1 MRAIALTAS
10 VMIMFSFFNIAYGQ
24 PRSLPKELLEVA
36 KENGCNEVKD
46 FYDRPGMI
54 RPPYVYGYLT
64 GPEENSAAFWCEK
77 QMNGKR
83 VFFLMFMSKGDKH
96 GQLKCSEKL
105 EWRNFPGG
113 LSIYKNTNDTLKDF
127 RYLRDP
133 KKRPPEDKKL
143 DNNGILSEYDG
154 VEVLYYCYK
163 GEWLV
168 RMKD

>member
-1 MRAIALTAS
+1 MRAITLTVSA
-10 VMIMFSFFNIAYGQ
+10 MIMFSYSNIALSQ
-24 PRSLPKELLEVA
+24 PCSLPKELLEIA
-36 KENGCNEVKD
+36 RENGCSEVRD

-54 RPPYVYGYLT
+54 KPPYVYGYLS

-83 VFFLMFMSKGDKH
+83 VFFLMFMSKGDRR

-105 EWRNFPGG
+105 EWPNFPGG
-113 LSIYKNTNDTLKDF
+113 LSIYKNTNNTLKDF
-127 RYLRDP
+127 RYLKDSG
-133 KKRPPEDKKL
+133 KKPPESEKL
-143 DNNGILSEYDG
+143 YNNGILSEYDG
-154 VEVLYYCYK
+154 VEVVYYCYK